1 MRISAWISDVCS
13 SDLLREQL
21 AKRARGPGAMHGQ
34 ARAAQRADAAE
45 HEPPRLIETER
56 AEHRLGVPGALPFR
70 QNGPLQAVGER
81 LGGEIEVR
89 QGDLAA
95 TQADRKNVVE
105 ETGGLVRVMFGERRI
120 IKKKKKQK

>member
-1 MRISAWISDVCS
+1 
-13 SDLLREQL
+13 
-21 AKRARGPGAMHGQ
+21 MHGQ

-89 QGDLAA
+89 EADLLA
-95 TQADRKNVVE
+95 TQARTRRRGIGVGRDEDLRGGDASPGGRATPERPRTVEGTRGRKSCRERV
-105 ETGGLVRVMFGERRI
+105 GLYV
-120 IKKKKKQK
+120 